1 MRGLSSRAGGVL
13 PPYRDHSR
21 LKREGVD
28 VWLDKEKPVVS
39 EVEPSCPARI
49 GNWKSARRR
58 ACIDV

>member
-28 VWLDKEKPVVS
+28 VWLGKEKLLPGADW
-39 EVEPSCPARI
+39 ELEIRKAAR
-49 GNWKSARRR
+49 
-58 ACIDV
+58 VY